1 MTTTIDRPAKKP
13 RGKKPS
19 RPSSAN
25 PVTQY
30 ALDVTSGTIVAGRA
44 VRLACDR
51 HLRDLT
57 RERTAAFPFYFDR
70 NAAQH
75 IIDFFPEF
83 LTLENGEPF
92 RLVGWQA
99 FCLGSVFGWK
109 RASDGYRRFQTAYV
123 ETGKGSGK
131 SPLLAGIGLYGLAF
145 DDEPAAEI
153 YSAAFDRDQA
163 SIILNDAIRMAE
175 GSPDL
180 CDLLDIGKY
189 NLAHIGSG
197 SFFRAVSSE
206 HRSKS
211 GPRPHFVLIDEEH
224 EHRDGTVVNKMRA
237 GFKGRKQPLLFVI
250 TNSGH
255 DRTSICWQHHQ
266 HSLSILETTVSDDQ
280 WFAYVCQLDACEACF
295 AEGHR
300 QPKDGCADC
309 DDWTDAACWPK
320 ANPSL
325 GVTIQESYLRTQVD
339 LAIAMPSDQ
348 ALTKRLNFCLW
359 TETHQVWISADR
371 WDACRV
377 AQVAAN
383 NATAKPCAAGMDLSS
398 KMDLSA
404 FVIAIRHDD
413 PPKSGLPE
421 VVEIEGKDADGASV
435 IQTITLDFS
444 VELVPFFWMPKE
456 TLRERVQK
464 ERISFDVWERN
475 GHVFATPGPVIDHQ
489 AIYDFIVKDAWKR
502 YKIQRLGYDPK
513 DATMLA
519 VALRDRGRLG
529 DAIVEVGQKK
539 RLSEAYKLIEV
550 LARSGRL
557 WHDGHPV
564 LAWCVANGER
574 HEDSFGAVWV
584 EKPSD
589 HKRIDGAVA
598 AAMAI
603 KELMVL
609 PAQRKKSAGAWLL

>member
-1 MTTTIDRPAKKP
+1 MTATIDRPAKKT
-13 RGKKPS
+13 RGKKPL
-19 RPSSAN
+19 RPSSAD

-30 ALDVTSGTIVAGRA
+30 ALDVTSGTILAGRA
-44 VRLACDR
+44 VRLACER
-51 HLRDLT
+51 HLRALT
-57 RERTAAFPFYFDR
+57 NERTAAFPFYFDKG
-70 NAAQH
+70 AAQH

-109 RASDGYRRFQTAYV
+109 RSSDNHRRYQTAYV

-145 DDEPAAEI
+145 DDEPSAEI

-180 CDLLDIGKY
+180 CDMLDIGKY
-189 NLAHIGSG
+189 NLAHLASG

-266 HSLSILETTVSDDQ
+266 HSLSILETTTPDDQ

-295 AEGHR
+295 AEGYR
-300 QPKDGCADC
+300 QPKDGCEDC
-309 DDWTDAACWPK
+309 DDWTDAECWPK
-320 ANPSL
+320 ANPSI

-359 TETHQVWISADR
+359 TESHQVWIPSDR

-377 AQVAAN
+377 AELPAD
-383 NATAKPCAAGMDLSS
+383 NAEARPCAAGLDLSS
-398 KMDLSA
+398 KLDLSA
-404 FVIAIRHDD
+404 LVIAVRCDD
-413 PPKSGLPE
+413 PAGVAKE
-421 VVEIEGKDADGASV
+421 TIVIATTDEEGEAFE
-435 IQTITLDFS
+435 QTITLDFS
-444 VELVPFFWMPKE
+444 VDLIPFFWLPKE
-456 TLRERVQK
+456 TLIERVK
-464 ERISFDVWERN
+464 TERIPYDVWARN
-475 GHVFATPGPVIDHQ
+475 GHLFTTSGGTIDHQ
-489 AIYDFIVKDAWKR
+489 AIYDFIVKDVWKR
-502 YKIQRLGYDPK
+502 YKIQRLGYDER

-519 VALRDRGRLG
+519 VALRDRARLG
-529 DAIVEVGQKK
+529 DKVVAVGQAK
-539 RLSEAYKLIEV
+539 RLSEAFKLIEV
-550 LARSGRL
+550 LIRSRRL
-557 WHDGHPV
+557 RHDGHPV
-564 LAWCVANGER
+564 LAWNFANAEPKR
-574 HEDSFGAVWV
+574 DRLNALWI
-584 EKPSD
+584 EKPSET
-589 HKRIDGAVA
+589 KRIDGAVA

-609 PAQRKKSAGAWLL
+609 PAQRKKSAGVWFV